1 MLTETLRHWL
11 SPMMFL
17 RVRQLR
23 YAPLELFERFTGR
36 AQELTP
42 PRWLHFVGAGDFRTV
57 GERFLGYF
65 REIGGLQP
73 HESVLDVGCGVGRM
87 AIPLASYLSAQ
98 ASYCGFDIVKPAIDW
113 CQSQITPRF
122 PNFQFVHANIQN
134 DEYNPRGLDRA
145 EQYRFPY
152 DDSRF
157 DFIFLTSVFTHMLPA
172 GTRNYLQEMKRV
184 LRPQG
189 RIFVTAFLL
198 DQISKSLMSGEASL
212 FHFQDSGKGY
222 WTTHLQRPEAVTAY
236 TLEELRAM
244 LEAAGLRIIEPI
256 HWGSWSG
263 RPASVEGQ
271 DILLLTHAA

>member
-23 YAPLELFERFTGR
+23 YAPLELLDRVTGR
-36 AQELTP
+36 YEPLLP

-65 REIGGLQP
+65 REFGGLQP

-87 AIPLASYLSAQ
+87 AIPLANYLTPQAQ
-98 ASYCGFDIVKPAIDW
+98 YRGFDIVQPAIEW
-113 CQSQITPRF
+113 CQSQISPRF
-122 PNFQFVHANIQN
+122 PNFQFAHANIQN
-134 DEYNPRGLDRA
+134 DEYNPRGLSSS

-152 DDSRF
+152 QDRSF

-172 GTRNYLQEMKRV
+172 GTRNYLFEMSRV
-184 LRPQG
+184 LRPNG

-198 DQISKSLMSGEASL
+198 DEISKGHMSAPGSL
-212 FHFQDSGKGY
+212 FHFQDSAKGY

-236 TLEELRAM
+236 TLDELRVM
-244 LEAAGLRIIEPI
+244 VEEAGLQIIEPI
-256 HWGSWSG
+256 HWGNWSG
-263 RPASVEGQ
+263 RPAEVEGQ
-271 DILLLTHAA
+271 DILILARAA